1 MSRYSVATVLG
12 FLFSLALA
20 ACEPGSIHVPDG
32 GQTCRSASDCDD
44 NDICTDDS
52 CDPERGC
59 QHAFNSAL
67 CDDGQTCSQNDR
79 CQEGRCGGVPVE
91 NCDDGNAC
99 TTDTCQ
105 DGVGCVHLPNTAA
118 CDDGDA
124 CTTNDACAQGTCRGG
139 PALSCDDGNA
149 CTDDSC
155 SPVSGCTHAFNTA
168 ACDDGDACTTNDA
181 CAEGTC
187 RGGPALSC
195 DDGNA
200 CTDDSCSP
208 ASGCAHAFNTAPCDD
223 GDACTTNDACAQGS
237 CRGGPALSCDDNNAC
252 TDDSCSP
259 ASGCTHAF
267 NSRACNDGDA
277 CTTSDVC
284 SQGVCQG
291 GPALSCDDGS
301 GCTTDTCLPASGCRN
316 TNACDVHATCQQ
328 GACVCLPG
336 YTGNGFTCV
345 PACGDGEC
353 AAGETLAS
361 CPQDCDFTLVVV
373 LDSSLASG
381 LAPQLE
387 QYRQDVSAAGRRVYA
402 VTFPGSTA
410 ADLRAFLA
418 QQVTERGVE
427 GAWLVGNLPAAWYEQ
442 TAFSTFEQFPCD
454 VYLLD
459 HTASWTDANA
469 NGRFDAHTQISATF
483 FVSRLMGTLS
493 QLQAYFAKLHAYRT
507 AGSLVT
513 PSAFIFKDDDWAT
526 YIPGYDWGLDALYLT
541 RYKLEDTAQT
551 TRANYIAR
559 MEGDGAEFV
568 YQWIHS
574 SPTTLYIAGAGSG
587 TVNTDQI
594 VSGDHRAS
602 FFNLF
607 DCSASRF
614 TETNLGMTYVV
625 RTSRGLA
632 TIGSTK
638 TGGIYSPATFHSRLA
653 AGDTWGEAFRQWYNA
668 TGRWDDEWH
677 LGIVILG
684 DPLLTIDGDTRGLIE
699 EIAIPEP
706 DEAQRRAL
714 WESMRRWAADFR
726 LGTFEE
732 YRAAHPEFFKAK

>member
-1 MSRYSVATVLG
+1 MSRYSVATMLG
-12 FLFSLALA
+12 FLWTMALT
-20 ACEPGSIHVPDG
+20 ACEPGLIGAPDG
-32 GQTCRSASDCDD
+32 GPLCRTASDCDD
-44 NDICTDDS
+44 HDICTDDS

-59 QHAFNSAL
+59 QHAFNSAP
-67 CDDGQTCSQNDR
+67 CDDGQACSQNDH
-79 CQEGRCGGVPVE
+79 CQEGRCVGAPVE

-124 CTTNDACAQGTCRGG
+124 CTTSDACTQGACRGG
-139 PALSCDDGNA
+139 PALSCDDGNG
-149 CTDDSC
+149 CTDD
-155 SPVSGCTHAFNTA
+155 
-168 ACDDGDACTTNDA
+168 ACD
-181 CAEGTC
+181 
-187 RGGPALSC
+187 
-195 DDGNA
+195 
-200 CTDDSCSP
+200 P
-208 ASGCAHAFNTAPCDD
+208 ASGCTHAFNTAPCDD
-223 GDACTTNDACAQGS
+223 GDACTGSDACAQGS
-237 CRGGPALSCDDNNAC
+237 CRGGPALACDDGNAC
-252 TDDSCSP
+252 TDDACDP

-267 NSRACNDGDA
+267 NTAPCDDGDA
-277 CTTSDVC
+277 CTGSDAC
-284 SQGVCQG
+284 AQGSCRG
-291 GPALSCDDGS
+291 GPAPSCDDGN
-301 GCTTDTCLPASGCRN
+301 GCTHDACDPASGCLH
-316 TNACDVHATCQQ
+316 TNACDPHATCQA
-328 GACVCLPG
+328 GTCVCLPG
-336 YTGNGFTCV
+336 YSGDGFTCV
-345 PACGDGEC
+345 SPCGDGEC
-353 AAGETLAS
+353 GAGETLAS

-373 LDSSLASG
+373 LESSLESG
-381 LAPQLE
+381 LASQFE

-402 VTFPGSTA
+402 VTFPGGTA
-410 ADLRAFLA
+410 ADLRTFLA

-442 TAFSTFEQFPCD
+442 TAFSTAEQFPCD

-459 HTASWTDANA
+459 HTATWTDADA
-469 NGRFDAHTQISATF
+469 DGRFDAHTQISATF
-483 FVSRLMGTLS
+483 FVSRLLGTLS
-493 QLQAYFAKLHAYRT
+493 QLQGYFAKLHAYRT
-507 AGSLVT
+507 AGSLVA

-541 RYKLEDTAQT
+541 RHKIEDTAQT

-574 SPTTLYIAGAGSG
+574 SPTTLYIAGTGSG

-594 VSGDHRAS
+594 VAGDHRAS
-602 FFNLF
+602 FYNLF

-638 TGGIYSPATFHSRLA
+638 TGGIYSPATFHARLA
-653 AGDTWGEAFRQWYNA
+653 AGDTWGEAFRQWYDS
-668 TGRWDDEWH
+668 TGRWDDEWY

-684 DPLLTIDGDTRGLIE
+684 DPLLTIDGDTRGLIAD
-699 EIAIPEP
+699 IQVPEP
-706 DEAQRRAL
+706 TEEQRQAL
-714 WESMRRWAADFR
+714 WESMRRRAADVR

-732 YRAAHPEFFKAK
+732 YRAAHPEFFDAKYPR